1 MATHVVTKMIY
12 AVMSIIDNI
21 LSKVIRVTMTRIVM
35 SRINDVS
42 SSMAEV
48 STTMVSSSSDISTE
62 VTKV

>member
-42 SSMAEV
+42 SSMAKV